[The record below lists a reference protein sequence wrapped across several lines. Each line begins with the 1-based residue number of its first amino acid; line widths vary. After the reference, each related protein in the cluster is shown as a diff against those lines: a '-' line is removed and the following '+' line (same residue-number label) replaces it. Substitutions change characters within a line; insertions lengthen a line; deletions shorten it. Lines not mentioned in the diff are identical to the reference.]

1 MAFYQVLVAIEQEPD
16 ELRQVFEDLDEND
29 LKTKLATPYKNG
41 TSLICGN
48 EIIPVLQIRKIHIVR
63 TAQRNAAERE
73 VLHAQSIKE
82 IDRLNRES
90 SGLVFIS
97 PGSGYEPADIL
108 EAGEDVTMEYI
119 TGHPGSASGL
129 STLARF
135 ASNSWFVT
143 VFGGLVVAFL
153 IWKFGWNK

>member
-1 MAFYQVLVAIEQEPD
+1 MVKEEDQVAFYQVLVAVEQEPGK
-16 ELRQVFEDLDEND
+16 LRQVFEDLKENE
-29 LKTKLATPYKNG
+29 LQPKLVTPYKKG

-73 VLHAQSIKE
+73 SLHAQSLHE

-90 SGLVFIS
+90 SGIVFIS

-108 EAGEDVTMEYI
+108 EAGEDVTMKYI
-119 TGHPGSASGL
+119 TGHPGAD
-129 STLARF
+129 RCRQ
-135 ASNSWFVT
+135 
-143 VFGGLVVAFL
+143 
-153 IWKFGWNK
+153 

>member
-1 MAFYQVLVAIEQEPD
+1 MAFYQVLVAVEQEPNK
-16 ELRQVFEDLDEND
+16 LRQVFEDLEENE
-29 LKTKLATPYKNG
+29 LQPKLVTPYKKG

-73 VLHAQSIKE
+73 RIHAQSLHE

-90 SGLVFIS
+90 SGIVFIS

-108 EAGEDVTMEYI
+108 GTGEDVTMKHI
-119 TGHPGSASGL
+119 TGHPGAASGL
-129 STLARF
+129 SPLARF
-135 ASNSWFVT
+135 ASNPWFVT
-143 VFGGLVVAFL
+143 VVGGLVVAFL
-153 IWKFGWNK
+153 VWKFNWNK